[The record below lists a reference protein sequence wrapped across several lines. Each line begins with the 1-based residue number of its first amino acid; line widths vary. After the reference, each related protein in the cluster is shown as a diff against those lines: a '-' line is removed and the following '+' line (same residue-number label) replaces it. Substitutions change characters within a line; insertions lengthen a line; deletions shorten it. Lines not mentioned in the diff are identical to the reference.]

1 MLFRSVQYST
11 VQKEA
16 NQIKAIGQKGKVRA
30 KGGKK
35 GGNRERQRSRKE
47 DGNQSVKNGKK
58 ERKIFFWI
66 VAFVNKI
73 L

>member
-1 MLFRSVQYST
+1 M
-11 VQKEA
+11 QKEA
-16 NQIKAIGQKGKVRA
+16 NQIKAIGQKGKVRT

-35 GGNRERQRSRKE
+35 GGNRERQRRRKE
-47 DGNQSVKNGKK
+47 DGNQSVKNGEK

-66 VAFVNKI
+66 VAFVDKI